1 MNHDL
6 QEWRSE
12 RHRGL
17 VSNDMLITLAYISI
31 LSIGLLVI
39 VYTH

>member
-12 RHRGL
+12 RHTGFI
-17 VSNDMLITLAYISI
+17 SNDMLVTLAYTSLII
-31 LSIGLLVI
+31 TGLLAI
-39 VYTH
+39 VWTH

>member
-12 RHRGL
+12 RHRGF
-17 VSNDMLITLAYISI
+17 VSNDILITLAYTSI
-31 LSIGLLVI
+31 IITGLLALVW
-39 VYTH
+39 TH

>member
-6 QEWRSE
+6 NEWRLE

-17 VSNDMLITLAYISI
+17 VSNDMLIALAYTSI
-31 LSIGLLVI
+31 LIIGLLAI
-39 VYTH
+39 VWTH